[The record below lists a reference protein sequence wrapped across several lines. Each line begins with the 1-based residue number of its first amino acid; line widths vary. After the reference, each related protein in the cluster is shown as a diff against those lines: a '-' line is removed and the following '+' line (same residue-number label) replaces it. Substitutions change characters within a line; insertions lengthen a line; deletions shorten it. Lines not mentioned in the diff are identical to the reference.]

1 MESIPTPRPSALLNR
16 YSDPKSSTEVYGRS
30 LPPDILDQGSGALRK
45 TPKSVLDQR
54 SNPTCFFRCKSR
66 DHLSL
71 YRRSDQK
78 GENNPGEFLG
88 YPLDLII
95 YFT

>member
-1 MESIPTPRPSALLNR
+1 MAKAISN
-16 YSDPKSSTEVYGRS
+16 
-30 LPPDILDQGSGALRK
+30 ILDQGSGA
-45 TPKSVLDQR
+45 PKFTTEVYLLTC

-78 GENNPGEFLG
+78 GENNSGEFLG
-88 YPLDLII
+88 YPLNLII